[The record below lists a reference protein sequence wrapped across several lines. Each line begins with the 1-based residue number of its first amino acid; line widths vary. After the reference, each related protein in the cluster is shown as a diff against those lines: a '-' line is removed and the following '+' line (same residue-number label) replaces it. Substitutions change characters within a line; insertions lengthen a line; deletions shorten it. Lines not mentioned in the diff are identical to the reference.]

1 MMGEPREEDDIA
13 LGKDHDEDEE
23 DDDGDP
29 DQWHDA
35 QFED

>member
-1 MMGEPREEDDIA
+1 MSEPREEDDIA
-13 LGKDHDEDEE
+13 LGKDNDEDEE

-29 DQWHDA
+29 DAWHDA

>member
-1 MMGEPREEDDIA
+1 MMSEPREEDDIA
-13 LGKDHDEDEE
+13 LGKDYDEDEE

>member
-1 MMGEPREEDDIA
+1 MSEPREEDDIA
-13 LGKDHDEDEE
+13 LGKDHEEEEDE
-23 DDDGDP
+23 DGDP

>member
-1 MMGEPREEDDIA
+1 MSEPREEDDIA
-13 LGKDHDEDEE
+13 LGKDHDEEE
-23 DDDGDP
+23 DEDGDP

>member
-1 MMGEPREEDDIA
+1 MSEPREEDDIA
-13 LGKDHDEDEE
+13 LGKDYEE
-23 DDDGDP
+23 EEDDGDP

>member
-1 MMGEPREEDDIA
+1 MMSEPREEDDIA
-13 LGKDHDEDEE
+13 LGKDHEEEEDE
-23 DDDGDP
+23 DGDP

>member
-1 MMGEPREEDDIA
+1 MMSEPREEDDIA
-13 LGKDHDEDEE
+13 LGKEYDEEEDE
-23 DDDGDP
+23 DGDP